1 MSSTETNNG
10 TDKKS
15 DGPQG
20 EPGGAVKKNPIIQ
33 RLLQELRRYVQA
45 LIAKLIGNLMKKLTA
60 LPQKLIGKL
69 GGLPGKLIGKLTGR
83 EGGGPLGAAAAAGA
97 ETLAEGG
104 SPAKAGIKA
113 LWTGVKEKIKSLFGK
128 GRAGPKVTNIV
139 EDLNVGVP
147 ISVAYDQWSV
157 YEEFPSFMKGPEG
170 VDKTDEVHSNWRVK
184 IWLVRRSFTATV
196 VEQIPDRKIQWTS
209 EGAKGTT
216 RGVVTF
222 HPLADDLTRILLVME
237 YYPKGI
243 LEKIGNLWR
252 AVGRRTRLDLK
263 HFRRFIMQRGEAT
276 GSWRGEIHDGEVV
289 RQPEE
294 VEEEERQPEEEREEE
309 REAPERAE
317 LREGEERE
325 PEEREEGEREEGE
338 REPGEEEEEERTER
352 RPEPER
358 TPSG

>member
-20 EPGGAVKKNPIIQ
+20 ELGGAVKKNPIIQ

-45 LIAKLIGNLMKKLTA
+45 LIAKLIGNLGKKLGE
-60 LPQKLIGKL
+60 LPGKLIGKL

-104 SPAKAGIKA
+104 SPAKAGFKA

-196 VEQIPDRKIQWTS
+196 VEQVPDRKIQWTS

-243 LEKIGNLWR
+243 VEKIGNLWR

-325 PEEREEGEREEGE
+325 PEEREEGERE
-338 REPGEEEEEERTER
+338 PGEEEEEERTER